1 MAFKDFKALS
11 FDCYG
16 TLVDWEAGMVSA
28 LQPLATKAG
37 AEISSEELLQLH
49 ARHAIALEHA
59 TPWKLYRDL
68 LATVYKRVAE
78 QLSVPV
84 TWDECQRYG
93 RTVGDW
99 PVFPDTANALRQLK
113 KQYKLVVLSNVD
125 NENFSR
131 TEERLGV
138 RFDAVIT
145 AEDIGTYKPDRK
157 NFEYLI
163 EQVRAWDIRPDELL
177 HVACSIFHDVEP
189 AKDCG
194 LTTCFI
200 DRRHG
205 MQGSGAT
212 PGGKDNTRADFEFRS
227 LAEFAEAIFR
237 RA

>member
-16 TLVDWEAGMVSA
+16 TLVDWESGMVAA
-28 LQPLATKAG
+28 LQPLAEKAG
-37 AEISSEELLQLH
+37 AQVSTEELLQLH
-49 ARHAIALEHA
+49 ARHAIALEHS

-78 QLSVPV
+78 ELSAPV
-84 TWDECQRYG
+84 TWTECQRYG

-99 PVFPDTANALRQLK
+99 PVFPDTVDALRRLAEQH
-113 KQYKLVVLSNVD
+113 KLVILSNVD
-125 NENFSR
+125 NDNFSR

-145 AEDIGTYKPDRK
+145 AEDIGTYKPNRK

-163 EQVRAWDIRPDELL
+163 ERVGAWGIQPKELL

-205 MQGSGAT
+205 LKGTGAT
-212 PGGKDNTRADFEFRS
+212 PGGQHDTRADFEFRS
-227 LAEFAEAIFR
+227 LEEFTQAVFA
-237 RA
+237 A